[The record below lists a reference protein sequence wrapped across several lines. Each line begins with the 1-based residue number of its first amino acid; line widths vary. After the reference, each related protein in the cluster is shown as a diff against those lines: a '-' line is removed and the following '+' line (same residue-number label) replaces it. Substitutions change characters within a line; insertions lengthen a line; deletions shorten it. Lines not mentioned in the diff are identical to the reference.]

1 MLLTWSREYKLKHG
15 TSKKKRNHIETKTL
29 KIIKK
34 INKTSI
40 FQVSLVA
47 EKNKKQNLK
56 HIRFVNER
64 LVHNWGVFRKFKIA
78 HELKTPSIH

>member
-1 MLLTWSREYKLKHG
+1 MIKRIQIKTWHFQ
-15 TSKKKRNHIETKTL
+15 KKRNHIETKTL

-64 LVHNWGVFRKFKIA
+64 LVHN
-78 HELKTPSIH
+78 